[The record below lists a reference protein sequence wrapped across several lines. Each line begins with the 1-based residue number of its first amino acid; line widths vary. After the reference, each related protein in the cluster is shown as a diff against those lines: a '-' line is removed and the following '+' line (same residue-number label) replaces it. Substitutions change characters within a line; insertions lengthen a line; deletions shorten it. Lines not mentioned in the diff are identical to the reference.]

1 MAWYWAAAVV
11 QMFVSSVVCTQL
23 RWSPWADLNL
33 NMAWPNIYITSA
45 STETTI
51 YSECKYLLTRVRSE
65 LWSNYR
71 VSVSNH
77 NNYGI
82 IWNVISKYAYS
93 ISFWILHSVEFWF
106 RYVCV
111 CVCVCSDGTN
121 RTEFLVRFSLL
132 LLLVAGSEVNSLIQL
147 YRVHKGS
154 QQNNIVPTFGL
165 SYRKWWVNMNT
176 QPPQNTL
183 SVWLPT
189 KSRPSTVSHFMG
201 SFRTFVDCPAPTP

>member
-111 CVCVCSDGTN
+111 CLCVFWWYEQD
-121 RTEFLVRFSLL
+121 RIF
-132 LLLVAGSEVNSLIQL
+132 GSIFV
-147 YRVHKGS
+147 VVVVG
-154 QQNNIVPTFGL
+154 GG
-165 SYRKWWVNMNT
+165 KWSELARIAV
-176 QPPQNTL
+176 Q
-183 SVWLPT
+183 
-189 KSRPSTVSHFMG
+189 ST
-201 SFRTFVDCPAPTP
+201 